1 MFITINATSL
11 FFHNHRFETPS
22 TKNDVTNEIQAW
34 TRHIQV
40 PRPPLARTT
49 SKKSITSKATT
60 ADTTSKASSTL
71 VKGTPTTTM
80 PTSCAVVFE
89 STVDV
94 LHKNK
99 ARGSKHRIEEL
110 DHHGNT
116 NDDMASALYREPDKD
131 DEDEREATNAALS
144 PLRPAV
150 AAQMSKVSPLCAFKF
165 TITSLLTN
173 S

>member
-22 TKNDVTNEIQAW
+22 TKKDVTNEIQAW

-40 PRPPLARTT
+40 PHSPLARTT

-60 ADTTSKASSTL
+60 ADTTSKVSSTL

-80 PTSCAVVFE
+80 PTSCVVVFE
-89 STVDV
+89 LTVDV

-99 ARGSKHRIEEL
+99 ARGSKH
-110 DHHGNT
+110 
-116 NDDMASALYREPDKD
+116 
-131 DEDEREATNAALS
+131 
-144 PLRPAV
+144 
-150 AAQMSKVSPLCAFKF
+150 
-165 TITSLLTN
+165 
-173 S
+173 